1 MITKK
6 RKSDEVGGFIGFSAF
21 HTFGIFPLPITSPF
35 LQCSMMPG
43 KNPISPIAICRI
55 YSAYS

>member
-1 MITKK
+1 MIISE
-6 RKSDEVGGFIGFSAF
+6 KSDEAANFIGFSAF
-21 HTFGIFPLPITSPF
+21 HTFGIFPLPITSPS

-43 KNPISPIAICRI
+43 ENPISPIAICRI